1 MNYTAAIFLINK
13 QVRGVTVTYD
23 PADKTGQ
30 GFTFKTLDP
39 AIIVDDLVIIPTGT
53 RHGFT
58 VAKVNAI
65 DVDVDLD
72 SAIEYKWLA
81 GKFSSKSYEEILEQE
96 KLAIAKIKSAEI
108 RKKRDDMREALF
120 KDQEETLKALPM
132 YTNEEEIPTA

>member
-13 QVRGVTVTYD
+13 QARGVTVTYD
-23 PADKTGQ
+23 PADKSGQ
-30 GFTFKTLDP
+30 GYTFKTLDP
-39 AIIVDDLVIIPTGT
+39 TIIVDDLVLIPTGT

-58 VAKVNAI
+58 VAKVSAV

-81 GKFSSKSYEEILEQE
+81 GKFNPKPYDQILEQE

-132 YTNEEEIPTA
+132 YTNGEEVAEG